1 MNPCSVS
8 ATKGIHH
15 SNLNSSV
22 QMTLLSKFCDLMK
35 YIDKLVNARNTVFAH
50 TTKGELSDEDFR
62 QLWNEIEN
70 SIVFLSKTTGTDI
83 IQTRRILE
91 LREEPLE
98 EFSCLEVQCLILR
111 QMHEDEQIIRE
122 CHQIQGTVKLMKED
136 IAVKLQ
142 QIELQIV
149 DFKSFLRYNIQ
160 RELSEQLGE
169 YSDISRNLIDNSGR
183 EIKFHNNDKT
193 YVKTSAVIAAIEV
206 LDRENM
212 LILIGRAGSGK
223 SSAALE
229 IASIFQ
235 NKGYIVMNLEQHL
248 AKDFKTY
255 FLSTNKQ
262 FIILEDLFGKS
273 HISYNEDIHSH
284 LLDAVRPHVTSGQS
298 KFIITLRSNKLEDFD
313 KIVTNHQLLSEASII
328 NINGNFS
335 LSTLEKKAMLIN
347 HSNHH
352 GHFRSRKAKMLED
365 VEIQNIIKTNPYLGF
380 PEACRLFCSFETFF
394 AMGHKFFTSPTKEL
408 QSEIRRLKRSGYD
421 KTDAALQYC
430 VLVSLMLDRA
440 CEGSFGRSKGIIT
453 REHYESF
460 TDHKNVNTSV
470 IVYLYQSLFNK
481 EITVTTYDVLEM
493 CEEVSDKYIKIDIT
507 SNIYVFQHHTGFHA
521 VLSSYWDIP
530 TMEDVIQVSS
540 VNTLAEYVRP
550 YDVPDDD
557 ERQYL
562 IVPQSKC
569 SYLAQKLFNAFLTN
583 YFGALKFKT
592 IVENSQ
598 FTLILLNQIIT
609 DWYAIKLNVLNCDW
623 SIINTFIRPSQ
634 FKRQKD
640 QIGTH
645 TNDIWLIQRLINEI
659 LKPKAD
665 NLWAIYRYIE
675 DYGCDEFV
683 KNFNEKLSETF
694 QSEEVVVSCSWHLIN
709 LFIYPSRFKMKN
721 AVIGTPMNDKSLIE
735 RLINE
740 IVKPKAD
747 NLWAVQRYVVNY
759 GCEQFVKDFNE
770 KLSESFQS
778 EKNVLMCSWHLINLF
793 IYPTAFK
800 IKNGVIG
807 VKTND
812 TWLIQRLI
820 NEILKPTGD
829 NLLSVHHYIED
840 YGCDELV
847 KDFNE
852 KFEESFQ
859 SDETK
864 DSYSWHLIN
873 VFIYPAV
880 FKMTKA
886 VIGIRTNDSWLIQ
899 RLINEI
905 VKSKGDNL
913 LSVQLYIEDYGCDE
927 FVKGFNDKL
936 AEWFHTRDALLS
948 SSLNLISVCVRPSS
962 FKIQNGKIGITT
974 NNSWLI
980 QRFLTESVT
989 SHVDKLIAL
998 RSYITKYGCE
1008 EFVMDFNTELAK
1020 SFQTEET
1027 VVNGVWD
1034 WIHHFVRPTT
1044 SKIRKNDLGTHT
1056 KDSWLIQRLINEISK
1071 PKPSNLW
1078 AVHRYIEE
1086 YGCTEFI
1093 EDFNR
1098 QLSEVFQSEK
1108 TVENCSWHLI
1118 NLFIYPIAFK
1128 IRHGAIGI
1136 HINDSWLIQRFINEI
1151 TKPKA
1156 DKIWAVRNYIAKKG
1170 CEKFVKDFNDK
1181 LSELF
1186 QSEGTVL
1193 NCSWYLIDLFI
1204 YPAAF
1209 KIKDADIGI
1218 HTNDRWLI
1226 QRLIKEIVK
1235 PKADNL
1241 LSVQRYIKD
1250 YGGEEFVKGFK
1261 EKLAERF

>member
-1 MNPCSVS
+1 
-8 ATKGIHH
+8 
-15 SNLNSSV
+15 
-22 QMTLLSKFCDLMK
+22 
-35 YIDKLVNARNTVFAH
+35 
-50 TTKGELSDEDFR
+50 
-62 QLWNEIEN
+62 
-70 SIVFLSKTTGTDI
+70 
-83 IQTRRILE
+83 
-91 LREEPLE
+91 
-98 EFSCLEVQCLILR
+98 
-111 QMHEDEQIIRE
+111 
-122 CHQIQGTVKLMKED
+122 
-136 IAVKLQ
+136 
-142 QIELQIV
+142 
-149 DFKSFLRYNIQ
+149 
-160 RELSEQLGE
+160 
-169 YSDISRNLIDNSGR
+169 
-183 EIKFHNNDKT
+183 
-193 YVKTSAVIAAIEV
+193 
-206 LDRENM
+206 
-212 LILIGRAGSGK
+212 
-223 SSAALE
+223 
-229 IASIFQ
+229 
-235 NKGYIVMNLEQHL
+235 
-248 AKDFKTY
+248 
-255 FLSTNKQ
+255 
-262 FIILEDLFGKS
+262 
-273 HISYNEDIHSH
+273 
-284 LLDAVRPHVTSGQS
+284 
-298 KFIITLRSNKLEDFD
+298 
-313 KIVTNHQLLSEASII
+313 
-328 NINGNFS
+328 
-335 LSTLEKKAMLIN
+335 
-347 HSNHH
+347 
-352 GHFRSRKAKMLED
+352 
-365 VEIQNIIKTNPYLGF
+365 
-380 PEACRLFCSFETFF
+380 
-394 AMGHKFFTSPTKEL
+394 
-408 QSEIRRLKRSGYD
+408 
-421 KTDAALQYC
+421 
-430 VLVSLMLDRA
+430 
-440 CEGSFGRSKGIIT
+440 
-453 REHYESF
+453 
-460 TDHKNVNTSV
+460 
-470 IVYLYQSLFNK
+470 
-481 EITVTTYDVLEM
+481 
-493 CEEVSDKYIKIDIT
+493 
-507 SNIYVFQHHTGFHA
+507 
-521 VLSSYWDIP
+521 
-530 TMEDVIQVSS
+530 MEDVIQVSS

-550 YDVPDDD
+550 YDVLDED

-683 KNFNEKLSETF
+683 KNFNEKLSEIF

-709 LFIYPSRFKMKN
+709 LFIYPTRFKMKN

-759 GCEQFVKDFNE
+759 G
-770 KLSESFQS
+770 
-778 EKNVLMCSWHLINLF
+778 W
-793 IYPTAFK
+793 
-800 IKNGVIG
+800 
-807 VKTND
+807 
-812 TWLIQRLI
+812 
-820 NEILKPTGD
+820 
-829 NLLSVHHYIED
+829 
-840 YGCDELV
+840 
-847 KDFNE
+847 
-852 KFEESFQ
+852 
-859 SDETK
+859 
-864 DSYSWHLIN
+864 
-873 VFIYPAV
+873 
-880 FKMTKA
+880 
-886 VIGIRTNDSWLIQ
+886 
-899 RLINEI
+899 
-905 VKSKGDNL
+905 DNL

-1071 PKPSNLW
+1071 PKPANLW

-1098 QLSEVFQSEK
+1098 QLSEVFQSGK

-1136 HINDSWLIQRFINEI
+1136 HINDRWLIQRFINEI
-1151 TKPKA
+1151 IKPKA

-1204 YPAAF
+1204 YPTAF
-1209 KIKDADIGI
+1209 EIKNADIGI

-1250 YGGEEFVKGFK
+1250 YGGEEFVKGFN
-1261 EKLAERF
+1261 ENLQNGFRQRTIYI